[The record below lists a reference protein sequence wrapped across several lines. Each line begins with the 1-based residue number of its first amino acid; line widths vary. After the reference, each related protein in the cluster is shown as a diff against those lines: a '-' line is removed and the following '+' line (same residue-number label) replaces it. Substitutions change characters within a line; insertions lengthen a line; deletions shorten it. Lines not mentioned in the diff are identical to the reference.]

1 MLKYSA
7 SLPCG
12 INCANSDRLSAWLPP
27 ITIAITAAITKKS
40 TVVFTSA

>member
-12 INCANSDRLSAWLPP
+12 SNCANSDRLSAWLPP
-27 ITIAITAAITKKS
+27 ITMAITAAMAKNWV
-40 TVVFTSA
+40 VVFTSA